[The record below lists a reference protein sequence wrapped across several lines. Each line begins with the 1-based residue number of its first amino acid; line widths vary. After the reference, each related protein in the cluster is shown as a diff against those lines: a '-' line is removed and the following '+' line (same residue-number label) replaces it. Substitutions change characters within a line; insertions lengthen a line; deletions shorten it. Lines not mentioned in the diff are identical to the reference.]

1 MYRVSAVIGA
11 ALFLAACSSD
21 SDVFKN
27 TDWFKSGSFRMEPV
41 LETVRF
47 ESEPPGADA
56 KTSTGQ
62 SCRTPCALA
71 LPGNNAFDVTYT
83 LAGFQPDV
91 EKVTPFAIGDGT
103 TKLRPNP
110 VLAELTPLP
119 PTKKVRKKRHMV
131 HKRKAAANHA
141 AKPVAHKRAN
151 PGVKPAA
158 KSAAAPVA
166 KPAAPPPM
174 TQQPAQ
180 APSPWPAAPPPP
192 RQ

>member
-1 MYRVSAVIGA
+1 MYRVFAVIGV
-11 ALFLAACSSD
+11 ALFLAGCSSD

-71 LPGNNAFDVTYT
+71 LPGNKPFDVTFT

-91 EKVTPFAIGDGT
+91 EKVELFGIGDGT
-103 TKLRPNP
+103 TQLRPNP

-119 PTKKVRKKRHMV
+119 PSKKAMKKRKVV
-131 HKRKAAANHA
+131 HKRKAAA
-141 AKPVAHKRAN
+141 KPVARKPVTH
-151 PGVKPAA
+151 KPAA
-158 KSAAAPVA
+158 PAAA
-166 KPAAPPPM
+166 PAAPPPM
-174 TQQPAQ
+174 TPQPTQ
-180 APSPWPAAPPPP
+180 APSPWPAAPPP